1 VVLHDRGS
9 AFVDRFE
16 ANMGQVI
23 TVRGIR
29 ARAVMVP
36 FRRALAT
43 ASGAV
48 AEAPLVLIDLETD
61 AGLTGRAY
69 LFAFSP
75 AMLGPIVDLVR
86 AVGDVVKGD
95 ALAPLELNSK
105 VRARFTLLDTAGLLG
120 LAVSGV
126 DMAAWDALAHAHGVP
141 LVRLLGG
148 ECKPVRAYNSCG
160 LWIQPVE
167 RLADDAE
174 QLLAEGDFDA
184 VKLRLGRHDPAQDL
198 AAVRAVR
205 KRVGESVTLMCDFNQ
220 RLTVN
225 EAILRGRALDGE
237 GLYWIEEPTR
247 HDDYDGYARICAEVS
262 TPIQTGENLRSTTEL
277 VRALQ
282 AGSLDYV
289 MPDVQRIGG
298 VSGWMRAAGIAH
310 AWGIEVSSHLFPE
323 FSAHLLAVTPTAHYL
338 EWVDWAGPILTE
350 PLRIRDGHALIPD
363 RPGAGIAWNE
373 DALKRYAV
381 A

>member
-1 VVLHDRGS
+1 MLHDRGS